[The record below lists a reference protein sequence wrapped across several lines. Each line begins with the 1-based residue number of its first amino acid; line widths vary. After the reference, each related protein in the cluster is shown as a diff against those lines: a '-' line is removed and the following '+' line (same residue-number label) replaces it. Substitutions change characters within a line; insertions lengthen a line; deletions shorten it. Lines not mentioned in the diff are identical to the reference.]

1 MVLIR
6 YVNYTAM
13 ETPNQIQ
20 LTEKDKARYRKEI
33 EKVDLEIEQEIMKRI
48 PDKLDMLMGSS
59 HLDNAQL
66 QLVQDVAKLYQFLST
81 FPLQSIELRQ
91 KILFALQ
98 YFIDPDDE
106 IPDSIP
112 KLGFLDDAAVVR
124 WIVDDIIDDNREII
138 QA

>member
-1 MVLIR
+1 
-6 YVNYTAM
+6 M

-33 EKVDLEIEQEIMKRI
+33 EQVDLEIEQEIMKRI

-59 HLDNAQL
+59 HLENAQL

-124 WIVDDIIDDNREII
+124 WIIDDIIDDNREII

>member
-1 MVLIR
+1 
-6 YVNYTAM
+6 M

-20 LTEKDKARYRKEI
+20 LTKEDKARYRKEI
-33 EKVDLEIEQEIMKRI
+33 EQVDLEIEQEVMKRI
-48 PDKLDMLMGSS
+48 PDKLEMLMGLS

-66 QLVQDVAKLYQFLST
+66 QLVQDVTKLYEFLSIY
-81 FPLQSIELRQ
+81 PLQSIELRQ

-98 YFIDPDDE
+98 YFIDPDDD

>member
-1 MVLIR
+1 
-6 YVNYTAM
+6 M

-20 LTEKDKARYRKEI
+20 LTKEDKARYRKEI
-33 EKVDLEIEQEIMKRI
+33 EQVDLEIEQEVMKRI
-48 PDKLDMLMGSS
+48 PDKLDMLMGLS

-66 QLVQDVAKLYQFLST
+66 QLVQDVAKLYQFLSIY
-81 FPLQSIELRQ
+81 PVQSIELRQ

-98 YFIDPDDE
+98 YFIDPDDD

-124 WIVDDIIDDNREII
+124 WIVDDIIDDNIEII

>member
-1 MVLIR
+1 
-6 YVNYTAM
+6 M

-20 LTEKDKARYRKEI
+20 LTEKDKERYRKDI
-33 EKVDLEIEQEIMKRI
+33 EKIDLEIEQEVMKCI
-48 PDKLDMLMGSS
+48 PDKLDLLMGLS

-81 FPLQSIELRQ
+81 NPIQSIELRK

-98 YFIDPDDE
+98 YFIDPNDD

-138 QA
+138 KA

>member
-1 MVLIR
+1 
-6 YVNYTAM
+6 M

-20 LTEKDKARYRKEI
+20 LTEKDKARYRKDI
-33 EKVDLEIEQEIMKRI
+33 EKIDLGIEQEVMKCI
-48 PDKLDMLMGSS
+48 PDKLDLLMGLS

-81 FPLQSIELRQ
+81 YPIESIELRK

-98 YFIDPDDE
+98 YFIDPDDD

-138 QA
+138 KA

>member
-1 MVLIR
+1 
-6 YVNYTAM
+6 M

-20 LTEKDKARYRKEI
+20 LTEKDKARYRKDI
-33 EKVDLEIEQEIMKRI
+33 EKIDLEIEQEVMKCI
-48 PDKLDMLMGSS
+48 PDKLDLLMGLS

-81 FPLQSIELRQ
+81 YPIESIELRK

-98 YFIDPDDE
+98 YFIDPDDD

-138 QA
+138 KA

>member
-1 MVLIR
+1 
-6 YVNYTAM
+6 M

-33 EKVDLEIEQEIMKRI
+33 EQVDLEVEQEIMKSI
-48 PDKLDMLMGSS
+48 PDKLELLMDSS

-81 FPLQSIELRQ
+81 YPIESIELRK

-98 YFIDPDDE
+98 YFIDPNDD

-124 WIVDDIIDDNREII
+124 WVVDDIIDDNREII
-138 QA
+138 KA

>member
-1 MVLIR
+1 
-6 YVNYTAM
+6 
-13 ETPNQIQ
+13 
-20 LTEKDKARYRKEI
+20 
-33 EKVDLEIEQEIMKRI
+33 MKCI
-48 PDKLDMLMGSS
+48 PDKLDLLMGSS

-81 FPLQSIELRQ
+81 YPIQSIELRK

-124 WIVDDIIDDNREII
+124 WIIDDIIDDNREII

>member
-1 MVLIR
+1 
-6 YVNYTAM
+6 M

-33 EKVDLEIEQEIMKRI
+33 EQIDLEIEQEIMKRI

-124 WIVDDIIDDNREII
+124 WIIDDIIDDNREII

>member
-1 MVLIR
+1 
-6 YVNYTAM
+6 M

-20 LTEKDKARYRKEI
+20 LTEKDKARYRKDI
-33 EKVDLEIEQEIMKRI
+33 EKIDIEIEQEVMKCI
-48 PDKLDMLMGSS
+48 PDKLDLLMGLS

-81 FPLQSIELRQ
+81 YPIQSIELRK

-98 YFIDPDDE
+98 YFIDPDDD

-138 QA
+138 KA

>member
-1 MVLIR
+1 
-6 YVNYTAM
+6 M

-33 EKVDLEIEQEIMKRI
+33 EQVDLEIEQEVMKCI
-48 PDKLDMLMGSS
+48 PDKLERLMGSS

-66 QLVQDVAKLYQFLST
+66 QLIQDVAKLYQFLST
-81 FPLQSIELRQ
+81 YPIKSIELRK

-98 YFIDPDDE
+98 YFIDPDDD

-124 WIVDDIIDDNREII
+124 WIVDDLIDDNREII
-138 QA
+138 KA

>member
-1 MVLIR
+1 
-6 YVNYTAM
+6 M

-20 LTEKDKARYRKEI
+20 LTEKDKARYRKDI
-33 EKVDLEIEQEIMKRI
+33 EKIDLEIEQEVMKCI
-48 PDKLDMLMGSS
+48 PDKLDLLMGLS

-81 FPLQSIELRQ
+81 YPIQSIELRK

-98 YFIDPDDE
+98 YFIDPDDD

-124 WIVDDIIDDNREII
+124 WIVDDNIDDNREII
-138 QA
+138 KA

>member
-1 MVLIR
+1 
-6 YVNYTAM
+6 M

-33 EKVDLEIEQEIMKRI
+33 EQVDLEIEQEIMKRI

-112 KLGFLDDAAVVR
+112 KLGFLDDAVVVR

>member
-1 MVLIR
+1 MG
-6 YVNYTAM
+6 
-13 ETPNQIQ
+13 TPNQIQ
-20 LTEKDKARYRKEI
+20 LTAEDKARYRKDI
-33 EKVDLEIEQEIMKRI
+33 EQIDLEIEQDIMKHI
-48 PDKLDMLMGSS
+48 PDKLDTLMRSP
-59 HLDNAQL
+59 HLDDAQL

-81 FPLQSIELRQ
+81 YPIQSIELRQ

-98 YFIDPDDE
+98 YFIDPDDD

>member
-1 MVLIR
+1 
-6 YVNYTAM
+6 M

-20 LTEKDKARYRKEI
+20 LTEKDKERYRKDI
-33 EKVDLEIEQEIMKRI
+33 EKVDLEIEQEVMKCI
-48 PDKLDMLMGSS
+48 PDKLDLLMGLS

-81 FPLQSIELRQ
+81 NPIQSIELRK

-98 YFIDPDDE
+98 YFIDPNDD

-124 WIVDDIIDDNREII
+124 WVVDDIIDDNREII
-138 QA
+138 KA

>member
-1 MVLIR
+1 
-6 YVNYTAM
+6 M

-20 LTEKDKARYRKEI
+20 LTEKDKARYRKDI
-33 EKVDLEIEQEIMKRI
+33 EKIDLEIEQEVMKCI
-48 PDKLDMLMGSS
+48 PDKLDLLMGLS

-81 FPLQSIELRQ
+81 YPIQSIELRK

-98 YFIDPDDE
+98 YFIDPDDD

-124 WIVDDIIDDNREII
+124 WIVDDIIDDNRKII
-138 QA
+138 KA

>member
-1 MVLIR
+1 
-6 YVNYTAM
+6 M

-20 LTEKDKARYRKEI
+20 LTEKDKARYRKDI
-33 EKVDLEIEQEIMKRI
+33 EKIDLEIEQEVMKCI
-48 PDKLDMLMGSS
+48 PDKLDLLMGLS

-81 FPLQSIELRQ
+81 YPIQSIELRK

-98 YFIDPDDE
+98 YFIDPDDD

-124 WIVDDIIDDNREII
+124 WIVDDIINDNREII
-138 QA
+138 KA

>member
-1 MVLIR
+1 
-6 YVNYTAM
+6 M
-13 ETPNQIQ
+13 EPPNQIQ

-33 EKVDLEIEQEIMKRI
+33 EAIDINIENSVMQLIPEKLEVLINLPQ
-48 PDKLDMLMGSS
+48 LD
-59 HLDNAQL
+59 DAQL
-66 QLVQDVAKLYQFLST
+66 QLVNDVAKLYQFISAY
-81 FPLQSIELRQ
+81 PIQSKELKQ

-98 YFIDPDDE
+98 YFVDPDDD

-112 KLGFLDDAAVVR
+112 NLGFIDDAAVVR

>member
-1 MVLIR
+1 
-6 YVNYTAM
+6 M

-20 LTEKDKARYRKEI
+20 LTEKDKERYRNDI
-33 EKVDLEIEQEIMKRI
+33 EKVDLEIEQEVMKCI
-48 PDKLDMLMGSS
+48 PDKLDLLMGLS

-81 FPLQSIELRQ
+81 NPIQSIELRK

-98 YFIDPDDE
+98 YFIDPDDD

-124 WIVDDIIDDNREII
+124 WVVDDIIDDNREII
-138 QA
+138 KA

>member
-1 MVLIR
+1 
-6 YVNYTAM
+6 M
-13 ETPNQIQ
+13 ENPNQIQ

-33 EKVDLEIEQEIMKRI
+33 DQVELEIEQEVMKRV
-48 PDKLDMLMGSS
+48 PDKLDVLIGLS

-81 FPLQSIELRQ
+81 YPIQSIELRQ

-98 YFIDPDDE
+98 YFIDPDDD
-106 IPDSIP
+106 IPDSTP

>member
-1 MVLIR
+1 
-6 YVNYTAM
+6 M

-33 EKVDLEIEQEIMKRI
+33 EQVDLEIEKEVLSRV
-48 PDKLDMLMGSS
+48 PDKLELLIGSS

-81 FPLQSIELRQ
+81 YPIQSTELRQ

-98 YFIDPDDE
+98 YFVDPDDD

-112 KLGFLDDAAVVR
+112 KIGFLDDAAVVR
-124 WIVDDIIDDNREII
+124 WIVDDIIDDNREIV

>member
-1 MVLIR
+1 
-6 YVNYTAM
+6 M

-33 EKVDLEIEQEIMKRI
+33 EQVDLEIEQEVMKRV
-48 PDKLDMLMGSS
+48 PGKLELLMGSP

-66 QLVQDVAKLYQFLST
+66 ELVQNVAKLYQFLST
-81 FPLQSIELRQ
+81 YPIQSIELRQ

-98 YFIDPDDE
+98 YFIDPDDD

-124 WIVDDIIDDNREII
+124 WIVDDIIDDNSEII

>member
-1 MVLIR
+1 
-6 YVNYTAM
+6 M

-33 EKVDLEIEQEIMKRI
+33 EQVDLELEKEVLSRV
-48 PDKLDMLMGSS
+48 PDKLELLIGSS

-81 FPLQSIELRQ
+81 YPIQSTELRQ

-98 YFIDPDDE
+98 YFIDPDDD

-112 KLGFLDDAAVVR
+112 KIGFLDDAAVVR

-138 QA
+138 KA

>member
-1 MVLIR
+1 
-6 YVNYTAM
+6 M

-20 LTEKDKARYRKEI
+20 LTEKDKARYRKDI
-33 EKVDLEIEQEIMKRI
+33 EKVDLEIEQEVMKCI
-48 PDKLDMLMGSS
+48 PDKLDLLMGLS

-81 FPLQSIELRQ
+81 YPIQSIELRK

-98 YFIDPDDE
+98 YFIDPNDD

-124 WIVDDIIDDNREII
+124 WVVDDIIDDNREII
-138 QA
+138 KA

>member
-1 MVLIR
+1 
-6 YVNYTAM
+6 M

-33 EKVDLEIEQEIMKRI
+33 EQVDLEIEQEIMKRI

-66 QLVQDVAKLYQFLST
+66 QLVQDVAKLYQFLSA

-124 WIVDDIIDDNREII
+124 WIIDDIIDDNREII

>member
-1 MVLIR
+1 
-6 YVNYTAM
+6 M

-33 EKVDLEIEQEIMKRI
+33 EQVDLEIEKEVLSRV
-48 PDKLDMLMGSS
+48 PDKLELLIGSS

-81 FPLQSIELRQ
+81 YPIQSTELRQ

-98 YFIDPDDE
+98 YFVDPDDD

-112 KLGFLDDAAVVR
+112 KIGFLDDAAVVR
-124 WIVDDIIDDNREII
+124 WIIDDIIDDNREII
-138 QA
+138 KA

>member
-1 MVLIR
+1 
-6 YVNYTAM
+6 M

-33 EKVDLEIEQEIMKRI
+33 EQVDLEIEKEVLSRV
-48 PDKLDMLMGSS
+48 PDKLELLIGSS

-81 FPLQSIELRQ
+81 YPIQSTELRQ

-98 YFIDPDDE
+98 YFVDPDDD

-112 KLGFLDDAAVVR
+112 KIGFLDDAAGVR

-138 QA
+138 KA

>member
-1 MVLIR
+1 
-6 YVNYTAM
+6 M

-20 LTEKDKARYRKEI
+20 LTEKDKARYRKDI
-33 EKVDLEIEQEIMKRI
+33 EKIDLEIEQEVMKCI
-48 PDKLDMLMGSS
+48 PDKLDLLMGLS

-81 FPLQSIELRQ
+81 YPIESIELRK

-98 YFIDPDDE
+98 YFIDPDDD

-124 WIVDDIIDDNREII
+124 WIVDDLIDDNREII
-138 QA
+138 KA